1 MPTSM
6 HISPT
11 TPITAETFDAWFPA
25 MPSPDSGDAPSY
37 EQHPYWRLQQAG
49 RDLAQLIGDR
59 VTDPGHQEQAWLEL
73 RRALDCAL
81 ETIPA
86 PPDAPHRALLA
97 PFGPSTWP
105 VVRSMLALAQPTPA
119 DVLYDLGSGD
129 GRVVHTAAQD
139 YGCRAV
145 GIEIDPLLVAQSRE
159 RISSLPPWCRDRMT
173 FRCADV
179 LDAEWSEATVVTM
192 FLNESAF
199 WRLSSRLRALP
210 RGTRVVSH
218 GYVGDWQPDRTVVVD
233 DHRIFAWTV
242 R

>member
-1 MPTSM
+1 
-6 HISPT
+6 
-11 TPITAETFDAWFPA
+11 
-25 MPSPDSGDAPSY
+25 
-37 EQHPYWRLQQAG
+37 
-49 RDLAQLIGDR
+49 
-59 VTDPGHQEQAWLEL
+59 
-73 RRALDCAL
+73 
-81 ETIPA
+81 
-86 PPDAPHRALLA
+86 
-97 PFGPSTWP
+97 
-105 VVRSMLALAQPTPA
+105 MLALAQPTPA

-129 GRVVHTAAQD
+129 GRVVHTAAQG

-145 GIEIDPLLVAQSRE
+145 GIEIDPLLVAQSWE
-159 RISSLPPWCRDRMT
+159 RVSSLSPWCRDRIA